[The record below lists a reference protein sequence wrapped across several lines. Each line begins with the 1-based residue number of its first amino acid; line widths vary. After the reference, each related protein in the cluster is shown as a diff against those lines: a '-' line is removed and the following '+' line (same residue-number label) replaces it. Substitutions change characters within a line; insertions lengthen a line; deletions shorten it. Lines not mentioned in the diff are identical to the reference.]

1 MIELKNICKSFTL
14 GGETIKVLDNINFKV
29 EKGEFVSIIGPSGS
43 GKSTLMNI
51 LGLLDVPDSG
61 EYILDNVMIKNA
73 KENSLAEIRNKKI
86 GFIFQ
91 NFNLLPK
98 MNAVQNVQVPLMYR
112 GVKHEEANKKA
123 YEYLEKVGLK
133 GREKH
138 LPTQLSGGQQQ
149 RVAIARAL
157 VGKPEIILADEPT
170 GATSNV
176 NTSVQSLGTGTLTLT
191 INSDSDTSLEYENLD
206 EFLKVPNVSMYAPY
220 KTVSGTVSYGTTT
233 SRGSQ
238 ILATTPNYLSV
249 MNLTISDGRIL
260 SNIDLKNTS
269 KVCLLGTDIA
279 DTLFEDVDTED
290 IVGKQIKIDGDKYT
304 VIGVLTSAGSS
315 MGNNVDSTL
324 IIPFTTAKYLNG
336 DTTINSLYVKV
347 EKLDESS
354 KLMKITV
361 NIPQSVEGVKEGYK
375 RAYYIVRIHNGEA
388 TILDATENGD
398 GTISFETDKFST
410 YSLAYADTL
419 TKTED
424 DSKKDENKDNSS
436 EENKGNN
443 SDENNKSD
451 ENSEENNKEE
461 NNVEDTSNS
470 SNPTTGD
477 TIFLFVTI
485 FVIALAGT
493 IITLKINK
501 KIMFYSIKKL

>member
-1 MIELKNICKSFTL
+1 MEKIINILKVSLKNIISNKLRSSLTML
-14 GGETIKVLDNINFKV
+14 GL
-29 EKGEFVSIIGPSGS
+29 IIGIISV
-43 GKSTLMNI
+43 I
-51 LGLLDVPDSG
+51 L
-61 EYILDNVMIKNA
+61 
-73 KENSLAEIRNKKI
+73 
-86 GFIFQ
+86 
-91 NFNLLPK
+91 
-98 MNAVQNVQVPLMYR
+98 
-112 GVKHEEANKKA
+112 
-123 YEYLEKVGLK
+123 
-133 GREKH
+133 
-138 LPTQLSGGQQQ
+138 
-149 RVAIARAL
+149 L
-157 VGKPEIILADEPT
+157 VGIGT

-324 IIPFTTAKYLNG
+324 IIPFTTSKYLNG

-347 EKLDESS
+347 ENEDLIDNTISSLENYLEKTLGISSDYFSVSSQSSMLDKMSDISNTLSLLLGGIASISLIVGGIGVMNVMLVSVTERTKEIGIRKALGAKRRDILIQFLIESLILCMLGGTIGVLLGLGIGSLLQIFGFNFSASGEIILISFLSSAIIGLSFGIFPAYKAS
-354 KLMKITV
+354 KLNPI
-361 NIPQSVEGVKEGYK
+361 
-375 RAYYIVRIHNGEA
+375 
-388 TILDATENGD
+388 DALR
-398 GTISFETDKFST
+398 TD
-410 YSLAYADTL
+410 
-419 TKTED
+419 
-424 DSKKDENKDNSS
+424 
-436 EENKGNN
+436 
-443 SDENNKSD
+443 
-451 ENSEENNKEE
+451 
-461 NNVEDTSNS
+461 
-470 SNPTTGD
+470 
-477 TIFLFVTI
+477 
-485 FVIALAGT
+485 
-493 IITLKINK
+493 
-501 KIMFYSIKKL
+501 